1 MMPPPG
7 YPPQQMQQM
16 PPPGYGA
23 PPPGMPGY
31 GPPPGTQQ
39 IQQHTVVNQVHHM
52 KPPKKYC
59 GPVTCFVTFV
69 LCFFVGPF
77 ALFSCM
83 CPCDE
88 EGGSSGYGHHNRHH
102 GGDGGDGNTEALLA
116 GVVIGEALGGDG
128 GDFGGDG
135 GDFGGDGGDWG
146 GDD

>member
-88 EGGSSGYGHHNRHH
+88 EGGSSGYGHHRHH